1 MASTTTTHQ
10 PEAKAAILNWA
21 DQKDGQ
27 FKRQVSSFRDF
38 IGSER
43 FPAEKGRYHL
53 YISWAC
59 PWAHRTAIVRKLK
72 GLESVIGLS
81 VVSYLMGK
89 DGWHFSTPDEEPGTI
104 PDTVNGAKLVREI
117 YFKAEPNYNARFT
130 VPILWDTKHE
140 TIVNN
145 ESSEII
151 RMLNSEFNAFS
162 SRPSLDLYPLALRPE
177 IDELN
182 AWVYDGINNGVY
194 KSGFASTQEAYES
207 NVYALFAALDR
218 AEAHLE
224 NKKWLVGNTLTEVRL
239 CCHFVRAHANNYVQA
254 DIRLFTTIL
263 RFDPVYHGHFKCNL
277 KTISHDYPNVRIY
290 TGRSAILSTIVD
302 VASPTRA
309 SHLPARWR
317 RRDRQHDA
325 HQAPLLHE
333 PPPDQP
339 VRGRVGVERTRPL
352 DACCGKPRA

>member
-89 DGWHFSTPDEEPGTI
+89 DGWHFSTPEEEPGTI

-151 RMLNSEFNAFS
+151 RMLSSEFNAFS

-194 KSGFASTQEAYES
+194 KSGFASTQDAYES

-224 NKKWLVGNTLTEVRL
+224 NKAWLVGNTLTE
-239 CCHFVRAHANNYVQA
+239 A

-277 KTISHDYPNVRIY
+277 KTISHDYPNLLQHARRVFQLDGVAETVNMTHIKRHYYMSHLQINPFAVV
-290 TGRSAILSTIVD
+290 SAWNGPDLSTPV
-302 VASPTRA
+302 VE
-309 SHLPARWR
+309 SHVL
-317 RRDRQHDA
+317 
-325 HQAPLLHE
+325 
-333 PPPDQP
+333 
-339 VRGRVGVERTRPL
+339 
-352 DACCGKPRA
+352 